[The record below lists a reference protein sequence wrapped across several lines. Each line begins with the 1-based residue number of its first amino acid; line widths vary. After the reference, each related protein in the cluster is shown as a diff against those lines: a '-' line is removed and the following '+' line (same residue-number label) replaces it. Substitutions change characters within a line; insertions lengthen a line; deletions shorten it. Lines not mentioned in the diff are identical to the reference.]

1 MFKIKNMSHTKR
13 ASIYSFDALFAI
25 IIVLSLTIPLLSKIS
40 SDSLDSMVLVS
51 RQQKISSLL
60 QISEDFYCDRASKKF
75 STQLSLDTYSYC
87 GVLSDTFD
95 PTTNYDFTRLGL
107 SDFSVHF
114 TSPPTYS
121 DNHFCIHRQMRDSNS
136 NSVSLWFCAT

>member
-1 MFKIKNMSHTKR
+1 
-13 ASIYSFDALFAI
+13 
-25 IIVLSLTIPLLSKIS
+25 VLSLTVPLLSKIS

-60 QISEDFYCDRASKKF
+60 QISENFYCDLASKKS
-75 STQLSLDTYSYC
+75 STPFSLDVYSYC

-95 PTTNYDFTRLGL
+95 PNANYDFTHLGL
-107 SDFSVHF
+107 SEFSVHL
-114 TSPPTYS
+114 TSPQVYS

-136 NSVSLWFCAT
+136 DAVSLWFCAT